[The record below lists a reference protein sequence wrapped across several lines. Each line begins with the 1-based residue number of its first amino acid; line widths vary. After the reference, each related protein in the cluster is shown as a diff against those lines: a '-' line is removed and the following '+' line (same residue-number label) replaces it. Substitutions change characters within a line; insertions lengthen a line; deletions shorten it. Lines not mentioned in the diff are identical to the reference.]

1 MKKIKG
7 LILLSILLFLAWC
20 IYSVLNG
27 GIIYAVLTNNETAI
41 ESTIEQAGILAPIVF
56 ILIVLIEVIIAPIPG
71 GPLYFT
77 AGILFP
83 PLLGATLVLIGN
95 IVGAYLAFT
104 IAKMYGRE
112 IIARFLTERDLR
124 LLDKFSK
131 EKGSLTLFLLRINP
145 LTSTDFFSYLA
156 GTTQISKKK
165 FMIATTLGL
174 TPLILAEAYIG
185 RIIASSP
192 ITYTIFLSLSAVYLI
207 VALAIIIKIKR

>member
-7 LILLSILLFLAWC
+7 LILLGILLFLAWC
-20 IYSVLNG
+20 IYNILNQ
-27 GIIYAVLTNNETAI
+27 GIIYSVLTNDEAAI
-41 ESTIEQAGILAPIVF
+41 EVTIEQAGFLAPIAF
-56 ILIVLIEVIIAPIPG
+56 IIIVLIEVIIAPIPG

-83 PLLGATLVLIGN
+83 PLLGAALVLIGN
-95 IVGAYLAFT
+95 IIGAYIAFT
-104 IAKMYGRE
+104 LAKFYGRE
-112 IIARFLTERDLR
+112 IIQKFLKERDLR

-156 GTTQISKKK
+156 GTTQMSKKK
-165 FMIATTLGL
+165 FMIATILGL

-185 RIIASSP
+185 KIIASSP
-192 ITYTIFLSLSAVYLI
+192 ITYTIFLSLSAIYLI
-207 VALAIIIKIKR
+207 VALVIIIKIKK